1 MSLAGFVMFFV
12 WMSFVVMMIMGWLL
26 MAIGNESNLIEDE
39 FVEIELDEV
48 DIDNVLWCCDDLG
61 SDNTIEL
68 INKNKGSRVTDIQE
82 GKQKW

>member
-48 DIDNVLWCCDDLG
+48 DIDNVL
-61 SDNTIEL
+61 
-68 INKNKGSRVTDIQE
+68 
-82 GKQKW
+82 